1 MSEINALYSS
11 KRLLDLNVTARIECL
26 KLLIFM

>member
-11 KRLLDLNVTARIECL
+11 KRLLDLNGTAIECL